1 MVGQAGPVP
10 AEVFLDGVD
19 PRVRIFRAAHEVD
32 TAVVVTDRY
41 VVVVDTMATP
51 DLMASILARMDDAL
65 AGRRLLVVNTHADWD
80 HAWGNALFD
89 VAGGRYPAPIIGH
102 DETRRRLQSAEEGA
116 YLRERQQAEPR
127 FASVRLVAPSVT
139 FTEGL
144 RIDGGDLTLELL
156 PTPGHTPDHVSIW
169 IPELRLALAGDAA
182 ERPIPWVNEPGDLPI
197 LRASLARLAGLD
209 PSAVIPCHGGTADP
223 ALLARNLAY
232 VDLLEARARAALA
245 AGRVSANWAER
256 ADLPALVGLPFAEV
270 APDMTDEPPD
280 VVAFYQESHL
290 RAIHATLINL
300 GAVG

>member
-169 IPELRLALAGDAA
+169 IPELRLALA
-182 ERPIPWVNEPGDLPI
+182 
-197 LRASLARLAGLD
+197 RLAGLD